1 MKIINQNQLNELS
14 INIAN
19 KIDLDDCIFL
29 FGEIGVGKTTFA
41 RYLINNLQKKN
52 NIRISHVLSPTFNI
66 VYDYD
71 VKSHKIMH
79 YDLYRLKSEIEI
91 KELGI
96 FEDSQKSVKIIEWP
110 ELIKTKIKNKL
121 EINFFYSDK
130 IDARNIKI
138 SGIGKW
144 KNFKIN

>member
-1 MKIINQNQLNELS
+1 
-14 INIAN
+14 
-19 KIDLDDCIFL
+19 
-29 FGEIGVGKTTFA
+29 
-41 RYLINNLQKKN
+41 
-52 NIRISHVLSPTFNI
+52 
-66 VYDYD
+66 
-71 VKSHKIMH
+71 MH

-96 FEDSQKSVKIIEWP
+96 FEDSQKTVKIIEWP
-110 ELIKTKIKNKL
+110 ELIKANNKNKL

-130 IDARNIKI
+130 ADARNIKI

>member
-1 MKIINQNQLNELS
+1 MKIKNVSQIEKFS
-14 INIAN
+14 IRVAN
-19 KIDLDDCIFL
+19 NLDFDDCIFL
-29 FGEIGVGKTTFA
+29 FGEIGVGKTTFV
-41 RYLINNLQKKN
+41 RYLINYLEKQN
-52 NIRISHVLSPTFNI
+52 NIKESHVLSPTFNI

-91 KELGI
+91 KQLGI
-96 FEDSQKSVKIIEWP
+96 FEDPQKTVKIIEWP
-110 ELIKTKIKNKL
+110 ELIKVNIKNKL
-121 EINFFYSDK
+121 EISFSYSDK
-130 IDARNIKI
+130 VNTRSIKI

>member
-1 MKIINQNQLNELS
+1 MHLKKLEDTENLSQNISKII
-14 INIAN
+14 
-19 KIDLDDCIFL
+19 KPGDVIFL
-29 FGEIGVGKTTFA
+29 YGEKGTGKTTFT
-41 RYLINNLQKKN
+41 RFLINYFERKN
-52 NIRISHVLSPTFNI
+52 RIKNSEVLSPTFNI

-96 FEDSQKSVKIIEWP
+96 FEDSQKTVKIIEWP
-110 ELIKTKIKNKL
+110 ELIKANIKNKL

-130 IDARNIKI
+130 VDARNIKI

>member
-14 INIAN
+14 INVAN
-19 KIDLDDCIFL
+19 KIDLEDCIFL
-29 FGEIGVGKTTFA
+29 IGEIGVGKTTFA

-52 NIRISHVLSPTFNI
+52 NIRTSHVLSPTFNI
-66 VYDYD
+66 VYDYN

-79 YDLYRLKSEIEI
+79 YDLYRLKSAIEI

-96 FEDSQKSVKIIEWP
+96 FEDSQKTVKIIEWP
-110 ELIKTKIKNKL
+110 ELIKDKIKNKL

-130 IDARNIKI
+130 VDARNIKI
-138 SGIGKW
+138 SGSGKW